1 MSFQEDLVK
10 QEDQQLDEIHE
21 LALRLHNHANIINTE
36 LKDQHVIIEKLSS
49 EVDENL
55 DKMNFVMKKLAKLLK
70 TNGNS

>member
-36 LKDQHVIIEKLSS
+36 LKDQHVIIEKLNS